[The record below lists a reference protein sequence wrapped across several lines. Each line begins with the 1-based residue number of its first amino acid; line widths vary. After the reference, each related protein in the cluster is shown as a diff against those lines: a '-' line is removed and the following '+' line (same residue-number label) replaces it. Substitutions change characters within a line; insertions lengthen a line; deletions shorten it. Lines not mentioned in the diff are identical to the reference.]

1 MNEERDDKDQEGF
14 EGEGEETPWNE
25 SPRNRPKGQILQ
37 GGTKGR
43 LGQMPL
49 DKTTLKVETN
59 GKSK

>member
-1 MNEERDDKDQEGF
+1 MIEVRNDEDQVCY